1 MHPVS
6 LDKFDSIPSIRL
18 NMLLGTLAWSLVM
31 GMSLAWNISL
41 QRAKTFDMAKAEA
54 MANINKDFAFRQW
67 ATSHGG
73 VYVPVNP
80 KTNTYPNPYLEHVQE
95 REIQTPS
102 GRQLTL
108 MNPAY
113 MLRQMQ
119 QNYDHLY
126 GVRGRI
132 TSLKPLNPNNAPD
145 EWETRVLQSFERG
158 VKEHAEIT
166 ELNGSAYLRAMRP
179 FITEQG
185 CLKCHGH
192 QGYKVGD
199 VRGGVGAYVKLEPY
213 QAGEKDIIR
222 TLTLTHGG
230 IWLLGLAGIGA
241 MGWRGM
247 RRTRQSQ
254 AYMNAL
260 QESEERTR
268 LLINATAEGIFGI
281 DMEGNCTFCNQ
292 AALNMMGY
300 ADQNAVIGKSLHGLI
315 HHTRPDGTPRPP
327 EECRLLGTLRS
338 GESMR
343 LSDETLWRADG
354 TGFSAEIA
362 SYPVRRD
369 ENIVGAVV
377 SFHDIS
383 ERKHAAELLMR
394 RTDELARSNR
404 ELEQFAYVASHD
416 LQEPLRM
423 VSSYT
428 QLLARRYKGKLDQD
442 ADEFIAFAVDGA
454 NRMQRLI
461 NDLLTFSRV
470 STRGQPFV
478 PTDCNAVLA
487 EVLDNLQIAIQESGA
502 TVTHDPLPILTADPT
517 QFAQLLQ
524 NLIGNAIKFHST
536 APPQIHIT
544 AAHHD
549 EEWVFS
555 VSDNGIG
562 IAPEFFERIFVI
574 FQRLNPR
581 ENYPGTGIG
590 LAVCKRIVE
599 RHDGNIWV
607 ESTPGKGSVFSFSL
621 PEKAARIEEPLLE
634 PHSP

>member
-1 MHPVS
+1 MPPPL
-6 LDKFDSIPSIRL
+6 LDKFDSIAAIQRSTV
-18 NMLLGTLAWSLVM
+18 LGMLAWSLVI
-31 GMSLAWNISL
+31 GVSLAWNVSL
-41 QRAKTFDMAKAEA
+41 QRHKTFDMAKAEA

-80 KTNTYPNPYLEHVQE
+80 KTNTVPNPYLEHVKE
-95 REIQTPS
+95 RDIQTPS

-119 QNYDHLY
+119 QNFDHLY

-132 TSLKPLNPNNAPD
+132 TSLKPLNPGNAPD
-145 EWETRVLQSFERG
+145 AWEARILQSFEGG

-166 ELNGSAYLRAMRP
+166 DLNGKPYLRAMRP

-199 VRGGVGAYVKLEPY
+199 IRGGVGAYVKLEPY
-213 QAGEKDIIR
+213 LATEKELVG

-254 AYMNAL
+254 AYLNAL

-268 LLINATAEGIFGI
+268 LLINSTAEGIFGI
-281 DMEGNCTFCNQ
+281 DMAGNCIFCNQ
-292 AALNMMGY
+292 AALSMMGILEEST
-300 ADQNAVIGKSLHGLI
+300 VIGQNLHRLLY
-315 HHTRPDGTPRPP
+315 HTQPDGTPRPP
-327 EECRLLGTLRS
+327 EECRLLDTLKNQ
-338 GESMR
+338 ESVR
-343 LSDETLWRADG
+343 LADELLWRADG
-354 TGFSAEIA
+354 TSFPAEIA
-362 SYPVRRD
+362 SYPVLRD
-369 ENIVGAVV
+369 EAIVGAVV

-383 ERKHAAELLMR
+383 ERKHAAEILAK
-394 RTDELARSNR
+394 RTEELSRSNR

-423 VSSYT
+423 VASYT

-470 STRGQPFV
+470 STRGQPFA
-478 PTDCNAVLA
+478 PTDFNAILG

-502 TVTHDPLPILTADPT
+502 NVTRDELPTLMADPT
-517 QFAQLLQ
+517 QIAQLLQ
-524 NLIGNAIKFHST
+524 NLIGNAIKFHSD
-536 APPQIHIT
+536 APLHIHVG
-544 AAHHD
+544 AAHS
-549 EEWVFS
+549 EGEWVFS

-562 IAPEFFERIFVI
+562 IAPEFFERIFII

-581 ENYPGTGIG
+581 DQYPGTGIG
-590 LAVCKRIVE
+590 LAVCKRIIE
-599 RHDGNIWV
+599 RHGGRIWV
-607 ESTPGKGSVFSFSL
+607 ESTPDQGSVFRFTLS
-621 PEKAARIEEPLLE
+621 EEAPDE
-634 PHSP
+634 GEIGKR